1 MSDIGMD
8 RATVAIMLAW
18 ILSGGWVIAF
28 GLALLGD
35 RLERWWRERS

>member
-1 MSDIGMD
+1 MNDLGMD
-8 RATVAIMLAW
+8 RLDAGLTLAIMLG
-18 ILSGGWVIAF
+18 GGWAIAF